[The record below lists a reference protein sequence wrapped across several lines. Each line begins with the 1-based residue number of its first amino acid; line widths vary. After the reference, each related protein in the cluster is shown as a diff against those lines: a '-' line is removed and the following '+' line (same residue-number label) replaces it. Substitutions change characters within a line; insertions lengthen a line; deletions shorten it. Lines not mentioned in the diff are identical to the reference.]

1 LPVTN
6 QALKQTLDQVTE
18 ESPSSQSTELI
29 GESLVILRLSPI
41 RYGEQS
47 KTAAKA
53 TIDLNHLLH
62 SRNYRVLEADDLEQ
76 AELLAQVW
84 KPHVMLLDVAMPD
97 PIAYLRHLSE
107 QTFLAS
113 LPLMT
118 LDQATTQAANQVQGL
133 SVFPCLAPLFEQS
146 LASGKPETSALLQV
160 IQVAAGFAWRPLVMV
175 IDPANLTEGLDGN
188 TSKPPRETEW
198 LSAMMQYVQAAGL
211 RGVMGRSWADVSQ
224 ELQSDSV
231 DLILFYW
238 TDSIP
243 QPATTKGL
251 ETLKSLPSKPP
262 ILVLDH
268 RSRVRETL
276 EPQDVASVSAL
287 LHEMAAPVVPHSLSM
302 EELLTQI
309 NQILT

>member
-1 LPVTN
+1 
-6 QALKQTLDQVTE
+6 
-18 ESPSSQSTELI
+18 
-29 GESLVILRLSPI
+29 
-41 RYGEQS
+41 
-47 KTAAKA
+47 
-53 TIDLNHLLH
+53 
-62 SRNYRVLEADDLEQ
+62 
-76 AELLAQVW
+76 
-84 KPHVMLLDVAMPD
+84 
-97 PIAYLRHLSE
+97 
-107 QTFLAS
+107 
-113 LPLMT
+113 
-118 LDQATTQAANQVQGL
+118 
-133 SVFPCLAPLFEQS
+133 
-146 LASGKPETSALLQV
+146 
-160 IQVAAGFAWRPLVMV
+160 MV